1 VNSDLPPP
9 AAILYDWDNTLV
21 DTWPVLH
28 AAMNALFRHM
38 EMPEWSLAET
48 RARVR
53 HSLRDAFPA
62 MFGDR
67 WEEARDV
74 FYAAFEERHLEELS
88 PAPQA
93 EVLLRAVA
101 AAGVP
106 QSVVSNKQGG
116 FLRKEAAA
124 LGWAPLFHA
133 LVGAGDAPRDKP
145 APEPVALAL
154 KESGVAPGP
163 TVYFVG
169 DSGVDMRIAH
179 AAGLTPVLIH
189 AAPDLHKGE
198 FADDPPAAVFPDLAT
213 FHDFF
218 KTKRPVIC

>member
-1 VNSDLPPP
+1 MSKDIPPP

-38 EMPEWSLAET
+38 EMPEWTLAET

-62 MFGDR
+62 MFGTR

-74 FYAAFEERHLEELS
+74 FYAAFEARHLDELT
-88 PAPQA
+88 PAPAA
-93 EVLLRAVA
+93 EAVLRAVR

-106 QSVVSNKQGG
+106 QAVVSNKQGG
-116 FLRKEAAA
+116 FLRKEAEA
-124 LGWAPLFHA
+124 LGWSPLFHA
-133 LVGAGDAPRDKP
+133 LVGAGDAARDKP

-154 KESGVAPGP
+154 DGLAVEPGRR
-163 TVYFVG
+163 VYFVG

-179 AAGLTPVLIH
+179 AAGLTPILIH
-189 AAPDLHKGE
+189 ADPDLTAGE
-198 FADDPPAAVFPDLAT
+198 FAADPPDAVFPDLSS

-218 KTKRPVIC
+218 KTTCKTVC